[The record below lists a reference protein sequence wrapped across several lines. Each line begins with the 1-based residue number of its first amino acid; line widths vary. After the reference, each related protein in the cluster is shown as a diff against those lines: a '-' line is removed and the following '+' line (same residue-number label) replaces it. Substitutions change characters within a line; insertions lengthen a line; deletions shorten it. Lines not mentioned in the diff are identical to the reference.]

1 MDQIFRLVVSGLQE
15 AKHTVTINKLEEGRQ
30 SQLPENLPCHI
41 RYIRS
46 MRDFLP
52 QLSATDYVLDKRV
65 VMVESGDLHYILK
78 RSTFDAFVCKGC
90 IILVLL

>member
-1 MDQIFRLVVSGLQE
+1 
-15 AKHTVTINKLEEGRQ
+15 
-30 SQLPENLPCHI
+30 
-41 RYIRS
+41 

-78 RSTFDAFVCKGC
+78 LSTFDAFVCKGC
-90 IILVLL
+90 IILVLLWCMLLADLNLHGLTLHLD